1 MKRKIGVID
10 SGVGALTV
18 AKKIQEILPNEGII
32 YFGDNG
38 NVPYGNRSEE
48 EIYELTK
55 RMIDFLV
62 RKDVKVIAVA
72 CNTISTLVDKYF
84 SDYEVP
90 IISIIDPVSKYVADL
105 GLDEVGVIATNFTI
119 NSGEYDKKI
128 GMYSDKDIKIIKE
141 ASPELA
147 SLVDSGVF
155 TEEQVVAIVS
165 KHLENVKNNGDNV
178 ENVILGCTH
187 YPIVEH
193 LFRGVA
199 PDITFINPALEQV
212 KEVKRVLSKNQLLN
226 TNGKMDFELYTT
238 GNKKTYDAMIDLLEM
253 DKPNK
258 IIELDID
265 YK

>member
-38 NVPYGNRSEE
+38 NVPYGNRSEA

-55 RMIDFLV
+55 RMIDFLIE
-62 RKDVKVIAVA
+62 KDVKVIAVA

-84 SDYEVP
+84 SDYPIP
-90 IISIIDPVSKYVADL
+90 IISIIDPVSKYVAELD
-105 GLDEVGVIATNFTI
+105 LDEVGVIATNFTI
-119 NSGEYDKKI
+119 NSKEYDKKI
-128 GMYSDKDIKIIKE
+128 GMYSNSSINIIPE

-155 TEEQVVAIVS
+155 TEEQVVDIVS
-165 KHLENVKNNGDNV
+165 KHLENIRNNSENV
-178 ENVILGCTH
+178 DHVILGCTH

-212 KEVKRVLSKNQLLN
+212 KEVKSLLDSNNLLN
-226 TNGKMDFELYTT
+226 TNGIMDFELYTT
-238 GNKKTYDAMIDLLEM
+238 GSKKTYDKMLDLLQME
-253 DKPNK
+253 KPNK
-258 IIELDID
+258 IVELDIN
-265 YK
+265 Y